1 MQDLLENLVKALTDK
16 KLKVAVAESCTGGLV
31 ASALTHRGGSSE
43 FFDCGFITY
52 SNQSKIE
59 LLHVPE
65 QMLTMN
71 GAVSAQVAEAMARGA
86 LKRSG
91 RADIALSITGVAGP
105 GGGTAAKPVGMV
117 FIGYAQ
123 KSGLAG
129 SVELALKG
137 SREQIRGLAVAEA
150 LQQLLKLASRTKAN
164 A

>member
-1 MQDLLENLVKALTDK
+1 MQDLLENLAKALTDK

-31 ASALTHRGGSSE
+31 ASALTHRGGSSA

-52 SNQSKIE
+52 SNESKME

-65 QMLTMN
+65 QMITMN
-71 GAVSAQVAEAMARGA
+71 GAVSAQVAEAMARGT
-86 LKRSG
+86 LKRS

-105 GGGTAAKPVGMV
+105 SGGMAAKPVGMV

-129 SVELALKG
+129 SVELALNG
-137 SREQIRGLAVAEA
+137 TREQIRGLAVAEA

-164 A
+164 V